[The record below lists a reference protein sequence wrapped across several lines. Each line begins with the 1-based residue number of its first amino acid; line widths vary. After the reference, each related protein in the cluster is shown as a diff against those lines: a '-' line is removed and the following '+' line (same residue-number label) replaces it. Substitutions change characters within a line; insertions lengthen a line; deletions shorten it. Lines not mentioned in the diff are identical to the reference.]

1 MRIPSIAGLADAFI
15 AAFRRFPV
23 PMLAAVLGSF
33 LMITYIQIENDYEH
47 TGIEWMIRCILVCVL
62 GLPLMTA
69 IGAFSETRNW
79 TDWRKWAL
87 MAVGA
92 VLLSVYYFT
101 VNLDYIEE
109 RDSFRFPGLFAVVHL
124 LVAFAPYLNRLGV
137 ADFWEYN
144 KRLFT
149 NLIIGGFYS
158 FILWIGLSGAILAV
172 DQLFDVHIN
181 GRIYPQLFFLLTGV
195 FNTTFFL
202 FHFPK
207 NYIYDHDDQVEPT
220 FQVLGKYILIPISLL
235 YLFILYAFTAKIIL
249 RWELP
254 HGWVSSLII
263 GFATVGVFTWL
274 LNFMPAR
281 KLGGV
286 PFGLFSNWFWP
297 ILTPMLILL
306 FVGVGRSIS
315 DYGVTNERFIVVH
328 LGVWLLLNAL
338 YFIIS
343 KKDNIKFIPVSLA
356 LFVITALFGPLSM
369 FSVSNRSQTKE
380 LKSLLEQSGRWEGDM
395 ARPSE
400 QAVPSEDHARI
411 SSILYYLN
419 QHNDYAT
426 DKPEWL
432 SSMPDSFLESRYERA
447 IRMMEWLKVK
457 SIDSKDDT
465 KHYAVYSDLFTNMT
479 IPAGFNQLLALN
491 TNWNEPQNRQDQ
503 TFIQLDTTGTFLVVS
518 RKTGSEKPE
527 VVDRF
532 YVVPTLKAWSALE
545 KFELKGDD
553 RFIRIRGAHAEMLI
567 ILDRADFT
575 SKEDQF
581 ILEGINGQVLLKPG
595 K

>member
-1 MRIPSIAGLADAFI
+1 MRIPSFAGLADAFI
-15 AAFRRFPV
+15 VAFRRFPV
-23 PMLAAVLGSF
+23 PMLVAMTGSF
-33 LMITYIQIENDYEH
+33 LMMTYIQIENSYEH
-47 TGIEWMIRCILVCVL
+47 IGIEWMIRSILVCVL

-69 IGAFSETRNW
+69 IAAFSETRNW

-87 MAVGA
+87 MAIGA
-92 VLLSVYYFT
+92 LLLSVYYFT

-124 LVAFAPYLNRLGV
+124 LVAFAPYLNRLDV

-144 KRLFT
+144 KQLFT

-158 FILWIGLSGAILAV
+158 FILWVGLSGAILAV

-181 GRIYPQLFFLLTGV
+181 ERIYPQLFFLLTGI

-202 FHFPK
+202 YHFPK
-207 NYIYDHDDQVEPT
+207 TYTYEHDDQVEPT

-297 ILTPMLILL
+297 ILTPMLLLL

-338 YFIIS
+338 YFMIS
-343 KKDNIKFIPVSLA
+343 KKDNIKFIPITLA
-356 LFVITALFGPLSM
+356 IFVITALFGPFSM

-380 LKSLLEQSGRWEGDM
+380 LKNLLEQSGRWEGEQ

-400 QAVPSEDHARI
+400 QAVSSENHARI

-419 QHNDYAT
+419 QHNDFAT

-432 SSMPDSFLESRYERA
+432 TAMPDSFLESRYERA

-465 KHYAVYSDLFTNMT
+465 KHYSVYSAPFTNMT
-479 IPAGFNQLLALN
+479 IPAGFNQLVALN
-491 TNWNEPQNRQDQ
+491 TNWNEPQNTRDQ
-503 TFIQLDTTGTFLVVS
+503 TFIQLDTTGTFLVVF

-532 YVVPTLKAWSALE
+532 YLVPTLKAWSTLE

-553 RFIRIRGAHAEMLI
+553 RFVRIRGAHAEMLI

-581 ILEGINGQVLLKPG
+581 RLEGINGQVLLKPG